1 MTDIT
6 INQFDYSRVIH
17 FYETFKSR
25 AFQNINSDEPFV
37 LSLEEKLDSSG
48 QFFLINDL
56 IQLKGVYYSK
66 GAYSFFGAKPGQM
79 DPSVIFNA
87 IHPDDI
93 KRFSNARVKLIKLGM
108 EIFNNKLDKMCLSSN
123 FRVKNSTGKY
133 VDLLFQNYV
142 CLNEAP
148 HKTVFAI
155 QVNTNIT
162 GMIKIRHGY
171 HYYVG
176 SDLSYYRYPDKDY
189 LKIGNIFTDREWE
202 ILNLIANGLES
213 DQIAEK
219 LFLSVHTINR
229 HRQNILNK
237 TRKKTTHDL
246 VIELQERG
254 LI

>member
-6 INQFDYSRVIH
+6 NSNFDYIRVIH

-25 AFQNINSDEPFV
+25 AFQNINPDDPII
-37 LSLEEKLDSSG
+37 LSLEEKLNSTG

-56 IQLKGVYYSK
+56 IELKGVYYSK
-66 GAYSFFGAKPGQM
+66 GASGFFGVKPGEM
-79 DPSVIFNA
+79 NPAVIYEA
-87 IHPDDI
+87 IHPYDI
-93 KRFSNARVKLIKLGM
+93 TRFSNARAKLIKLGM
-108 EIFNNKLDKMCLSSN
+108 DIFNKQQENMCLSSN
-123 FRVKNSTGKY
+123 FRVKNCTGKY
-133 VDLLFQNYV
+133 IDLLFQNYV

-148 HKTVFAI
+148 HKTAYAI

-176 SDLSYYRYPDKDY
+176 TDLSYYRYPDKDY
-189 LKIGNIFTDREWE
+189 LKTGNIFSDREWE
-202 ILNLIANGLES
+202 IIKLIANGLES

-237 TRKKTTHDL
+237 TQKKTTHDL
-246 VIELQERG
+246 VIELQDRG